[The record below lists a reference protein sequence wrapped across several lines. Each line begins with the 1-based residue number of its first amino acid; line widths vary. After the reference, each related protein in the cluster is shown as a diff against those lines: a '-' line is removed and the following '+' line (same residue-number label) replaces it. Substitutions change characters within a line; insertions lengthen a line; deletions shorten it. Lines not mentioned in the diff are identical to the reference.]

1 MDIELLK
8 QALENDDNMSIINTN
23 IQELKENKNNV
34 LQKIGLDRNNL
45 KTFNKKL
52 KDYKYIENI
61 CDLKYGHIIRWIN
74 LNKLENINLN
84 NSALLCDIKILDNGI
99 ALVLKTFNYKHITL
113 YFNSNLFFQKIS
125 DEEKVLLKAIDL
137 LNKTQ

>member
-1 MDIELLK
+1 MDIELLR

-23 IQELKENKNNV
+23 IQELKENKNNI

-52 KDYKYIENI
+52 KDYKYVENI
-61 CDLKYGHIIRWIN
+61 SDLKYGHIIRWIN

-99 ALVLKTFNYKHITL
+99 ALVLKTFNHKHITL

-125 DEEKVLLKAIDL
+125 DEEKILLKAIDL
-137 LNKTQ
+137 LNKS